1 MKLNLI
7 KHDIRSMGHEI
18 RSYLRLLLKK
28 DLLNNK
34 FVIFGQGRTGSNLVR
49 TLLQSHPQI
58 ICQGEVFM
66 RYYLKVFMPKFF
78 LQGQL
83 AKYPSNKVYG
93 FQLQPFHLSF
103 HQVDGKAFLSHLHNQ
118 GWKIIYLKRRNWL
131 HQKISALIAIRKNK
145 WHYRASEAKT
155 DKSPKIHLNGNEII
169 KELEKKGLDYTKDK
183 EMLDS
188 LPYLEIIYE
197 DDLLTA
203 AQHQPT
209 ADKIFAYL
217 NLSSAFVKTSLQK
230 TPYKI
235 SEVIENY
242 EEIANLLGKTQY
254 AQFLE
259 E

>member
-7 KHDIRSMGHEI
+7 KHDIRSVGQEM
-18 RSYLRLLLKK
+18 RSYLRVLLKK
-28 DLLNNK
+28 DRLNNK

-58 ICQGEVFM
+58 ICRGELFL
-66 RYYLKVFMPKFF
+66 RYYLKVFMPKLF

-83 AKYPSNKVYG
+83 AKCPSNKVYG
-93 FQLQPFHLSF
+93 FQLQPVHLSF
-103 HQVDGKAFLSHLHNQ
+103 HQVDSKAFLSYLHNQ
-118 GWKIIYLKRRNWL
+118 GWKIIYLKRKNWL
-131 HQKISALIAIRKNK
+131 HQKISAMIAIRKNK
-145 WHYRASEAKT
+145 WHYQASDAKT
-155 DKSPKIHLNGNEII
+155 DKSTKIHLNSNDLI

-183 EMLDS
+183 EMLES
-188 LPYLEIIYE
+188 LPYIEIIYE

-203 AQHQPT
+203 EQHQST

-217 NLSSAFVKTSLQK
+217 NLASAPVKTSLQK

-242 EEIANLLGKTQY
+242 EEIATLLSQTQY
-254 AQFLE
+254 APFLKE
-259 E
+259 